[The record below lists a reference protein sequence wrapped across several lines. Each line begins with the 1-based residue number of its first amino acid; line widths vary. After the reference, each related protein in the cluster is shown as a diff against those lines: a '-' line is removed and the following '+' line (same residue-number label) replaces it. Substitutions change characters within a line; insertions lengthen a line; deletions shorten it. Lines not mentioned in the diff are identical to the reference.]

1 MFQKI
6 SFKIKTSILTVFIV
20 VILFVLTT
28 VLMINHKSSNEFA
41 LLTTQKV
48 FDRLSDKIINQ
59 ISQYDFLSINFIN
72 LSNKIDG
79 IDDALLHDQEP
90 NILPVFI
97 EHISNSNYVYGI
109 YIAFKNDQFYQ
120 VINLSVSNDIKS
132 ILQLKNEA
140 RWLIRKHL
148 NIDGKIIRHEQLLD
162 KDLQTLS
169 SKEIEVDY
177 KPTTRPWYK
186 QAMKSANVIKTQPY
200 IFTSLKQHGVT
211 YGKTINKIN
220 GSVLA
225 IDISLAK
232 LEELLSKQ
240 DLVEGSSAFIFKEN
254 GEILSQFDNIST
266 STTKNINK
274 KYPNIFINDNDIID
288 VEQQKIVKI
297 NGIKY
302 IKYTTLLTSNFETH
316 EYLSII
322 SPLEVIMKPY
332 QDKIYETLQT
342 TILLILIFVLPII
355 FYAVRLIVRP
365 ILSLQN
371 ENEKIK
377 NKDFKNIKPIS
388 SFMLEISDLSQ
399 SMVIMAHRIKEYQ
412 EDLEEKITQRTKEI
426 ENLLNN
432 AGQGFL
438 SFNKDMKIG
447 IKYSNEAKNIF
458 NKDIADLNI
467 TQLLYPTKD
476 EQTFLESTLQNI
488 LIEDEM
494 KQEIFISLL
503 QKEFIINGKFIE
515 IEYKVLDQD
524 NFMMIL
530 TNVTD
535 KKELANKI
543 KKEQQL
549 LKMVVETVTTQEQ
562 FINLKEDYN
571 NFILTIDE
579 YKSVEKL
586 SDLRKMIH
594 TYKGVFAQKE
604 MLNIV
609 ENLHNFETE
618 IDSSIK
624 KKKLVSKVL
633 NINTQTMK
641 SWLEE
646 DIISLKKILGKN
658 FFTNQNTIIIDKKR
672 ITELQNHLN
681 TILKKYKTTLENE
694 TYTDIKKIKN
704 EIKALK
710 YKTVYTLVKPYEKL
724 VDQLATKL
732 EKYIDPLHIEC
743 DTIYLPD
750 KYNAFFHSLV
760 HIFRNCV
767 DHGIEDIE
775 TRYENGKEEFGT
787 ILCSIK
793 DKNEFIDIQISDD
806 GAGVDVEKIKKLAI
820 DKKLYK
826 KKELNKL
833 SEQEIIMI
841 LFEDSFSTSKTIT
854 DISGRGVGLASII
867 DELNKLDGTIEVQNN
882 FGKGMKFRFRLPYK
896 KGI

>member
-79 IDDALLHDQEP
+79 IDDALLLEKEP
-90 NILPVFI
+90 KILPVFI
-97 EHISNSNYVYGI
+97 EHISNSSYVYGI
-109 YIAFKNDQFYQ
+109 YIAFENDQFYQ
-120 VINLSVSNDIKS
+120 VINLSVSNDIKT
-132 ILQLKNEA
+132 ILKLKDEG

-148 NIDGKIIRHEQLLD
+148 NVDGKIIRHEQLLD
-162 KDLQTLS
+162 KNLQIIST
-169 SKEIEVDY
+169 KKIEVNY
-177 KPTTRPWYK
+177 KPTARPWYK
-186 QAMKSANVIKTQPY
+186 QAIQSNSIIKTQPY
-200 IFTSLKQHGVT
+200 IFTSLKQPGVT
-211 YGKTINKIN
+211 YGKTINQIN

-225 IDISLAK
+225 LDISLSK

-240 DLVEGSSAFIFKEN
+240 DLVEGSAAFIFKEN
-254 GEILSQFDNIST
+254 GEILSQFDNISKNT
-266 STTKNINK
+266 AKNINK
-274 KYPNIFINDNDIID
+274 KYPDIFIKNHAISE
-288 VEQQKIVKI
+288 VEQQKIITI
-297 NGIKY
+297 NGIQY
-302 IKYTTLLTSNFETH
+302 IKYTTLLTSDFETH

-322 SPLEVIMKPY
+322 SPLKVIMKPY
-332 QDKIYETLQT
+332 QNKIYETLQT

-365 ILSLQN
+365 ILALQN

-377 NKDFKNIKPIS
+377 NKDFKNIKPIN

-399 SMVIMAHRIKEYQ
+399 SMVLMAHRIKEYQ
-412 EDLEEKITQRTKEI
+412 EDLEKKITQRTKEI

-438 SFNKDMKIG
+438 SFNKNMHIG
-447 IKYSNEAKNIF
+447 IKYSNEAKHIF
-458 NKDIADLNI
+458 DQEIAGLNI
-467 TQLLYPTKD
+467 THLLYEDAEK
-476 EQTFLESTLQNI
+476 QTFLQTTLENI
-488 LIEDEM
+488 LAEDEM

-515 IEYKVLDQD
+515 VEYKVLDQD

-530 TNVTD
+530 TNITD

-549 LKMVVETVTTQEQ
+549 LKMVVEIVTTQEQ
-562 FINLKEDYN
+562 FNNLKEEYD

-579 YKSVEKL
+579 YKSLEKL
-586 SDLRKMIH
+586 SDLRKIIH

-618 IDSSIK
+618 IDCSIKQKKLSSII
-624 KKKLVSKVL
+624 L
-633 NINTQTMK
+633 NINTKTMK
-641 SWLEE
+641 NWIEE
-646 DIISLKKILGKN
+646 DVVLLKKILGET

-672 ITELQNHLN
+672 ITQLQNHIN
-681 TILKKYKTTLENE
+681 TVLKKYKATLENQSYE
-694 TYTDIKKIKN
+694 DIKNIKN

-710 YKTVYTLVKPYEKL
+710 YKTVYTLVHPYEKL

-732 EKYIDPLHIEC
+732 EKSIHPMKIEC
-743 DTIYLPD
+743 DTIYLPN

-775 TRYENGKEEFGT
+775 TRYEKGKEEFGT
-787 ILCSIK
+787 ISSSIK
-793 DKNEFIDIQISDD
+793 AINGFIDIQISDD
-806 GAGVDVEKIKKLAI
+806 GAGVDIEKIKQLAI

-826 KKELNKL
+826 KKEINKFNESKIL
-833 SEQEIIMI
+833 MI
-841 LFEDSFSTSKTIT
+841 LFEDSFSTTNTIT
-854 DISGRGVGLASII
+854 DISGRGVGLSSII
-867 DELNKLDGTIEVQNN
+867 DELDKLGGTIKVENN
-882 FGKGMKFRFRLPYK
+882 FGKGMKFKFLLPYK
-896 KGI
+896 KGA